1 MTRAHFWLL
10 AIGFDL
16 YWALAVGFRAEVELP
31 AAAIALL
38 ALWISPAASRG
49 RLLLVMLAGVLLDSL
64 WLALDLF
71 RFTGSSWLPLWMA
84 ALWLTFACWWRTVL
98 NDLNLSVRWLVALG
112 AVSGPFSYL
121 IGERLGAMQ
130 LQQSA
135 TLVWP
140 LLACGWA
147 LYLPLTHWLL
157 SKPVR

>member
-1 MTRAHFWLL
+1 MKRAQFWLL

-16 YWALAVGFRAEVELP
+16 YWALAVGVRERVELP
-31 AAAIALL
+31 VAIVALL
-38 ALWISPAASRG
+38 ALWLSPRGCRG
-49 RLLLVMLAGVLLDSL
+49 RLLLVTLAGVALDSL
-64 WLALDLF
+64 WLMLDLF
-71 RFTGSSWLPLWMA
+71 RFTGSNALPLWMY

-98 NDLNLSVRWLVALG
+98 NAIRLPLRWLAALG
-112 AVSGPFSYL
+112 AISGPCSYL

-140 LLACGWA
+140 LLAGGWA

-157 SKPVR
+157 YKPAR